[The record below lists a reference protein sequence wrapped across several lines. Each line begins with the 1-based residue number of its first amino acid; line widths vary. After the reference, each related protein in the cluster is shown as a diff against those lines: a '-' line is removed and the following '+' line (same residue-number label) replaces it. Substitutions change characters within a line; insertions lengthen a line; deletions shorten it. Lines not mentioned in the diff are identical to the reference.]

1 MNGAEWVMWL
11 LIALSIIGFA
21 IAIERG
27 IALARSRDNV
37 GSLKEDMMRF
47 LRRGDLTAAKARLAR
62 SPSYEARVVGAGL
75 EQVDSGPQ
83 AVEERMLGAAQL
95 AKLQM
100 EKRLA
105 FLGTLGAN
113 APFIGLLGTV
123 IGIIRAFH
131 MLDQTGGKVSSGL
144 MSEVGGALVATAI
157 GILVALPAVAFFNGF
172 QRVIKGRL
180 GRADA
185 LGRELLAQLHVAT

>member
-1 MNGAEWVMWL
+1 ATDRHRKGSLVMDLQARLTDFAMNGAEWVMWL

-47 LRRGDLTAAKARLAR
+47 LRRGDLTAARARLAR

-75 EQVDSGPQ
+75 EQVDAGPQ

-123 IGIIRAFH
+123 IGIVRAFH
-131 MLDQTGGKVSSGL
+131 MLDQTG
-144 MSEVGGALVATAI
+144 
-157 GILVALPAVAFFNGF
+157 
-172 QRVIKGRL
+172 
-180 GRADA
+180 
-185 LGRELLAQLHVAT
+185 